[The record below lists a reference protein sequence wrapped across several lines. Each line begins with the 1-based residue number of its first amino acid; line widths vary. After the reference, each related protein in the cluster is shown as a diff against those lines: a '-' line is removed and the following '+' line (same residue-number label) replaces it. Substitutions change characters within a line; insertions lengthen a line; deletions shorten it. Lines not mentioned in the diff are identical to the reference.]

1 MAYYIGNNNNTNID
15 QNQLVASTTDSKTEG
30 SEDGRDK
37 STGAG
42 ITQAFTDTLNESEFG
57 TFLRGLGILDNP
69 EPEETVAEE
78 TLPDESFDWRVRLSL
93 PRSFSGADGTVPE
106 IFAPLVVTS
115 GLIWPYTPSVVISNS
130 ASYNAIKPIH
140 SNYPFYAYQNSSTD
154 QIAISGDFTVE
165 KEYEAKY
172 YIAALHYLRA
182 VTKMSYGTASAN
194 AGAPPPV
201 VNLNGYGK
209 HVFNDVPV
217 VVTSF
222 STEMPMDVDYISGTV
237 ANVTSKVPVRSTIT
251 VQVQPLYSRKTVE
264 SFNLNDFI
272 NGKYMTGKGKFI

>member
-1 MAYYIGNNNNTNID
+1 MSQYYSIDTASQNGTTSTESNT
-15 QNQLVASTTDSKTEG
+15 VG
-30 SEDGRDK
+30 SEEGREK
-37 STGAG
+37 SSGAG
-42 ITQAFTDTLNESEFG
+42 VTQAFTDTLNESEFG
-57 TFLRGLGILDNP
+57 TFLRGLGVLDDP
-69 EPEETVAEE
+69 GTEEVATEEETP
-78 TLPDESFDWRVRLSL
+78 PDESFDWRVRLSL
-93 PRSFSGADGTVPE
+93 PRSFNGPDGTVNE
-106 IFAPLVVTS
+106 IFAPLVVTR
-115 GLIWPYTPSVVISNS
+115 GLIWPYTPSVVISSS
-130 ASYNAIKPIH
+130 ANYNAIKPIH

-165 KEYEAKY
+165 KEYEATY

-182 VTKMSYGTASAN
+182 VTKMSYGTATEN

-201 VNLNGYGK
+201 VRLFGYGR

-222 STEMPMDVDYISGTV
+222 STEMPMDVDYITGTV
-237 ANVTSKVPVRSTIT
+237 AGTKSKVPVRSTIT

-272 NGKYMTGKGKFI
+272 NGKYMKGRGKFI